1 MKINRGNK
9 DIVQNVQ
16 NVQEVQNVQDVST
29 KDVNVNAAEAP
40 AQEPKIE
47 ETKEEPKEEAIAG
60 TKKVDTIVKIQEAR
74 KALAEKK
81 AIEEKLQRQEEEAAE
96 LQSLLEDMKAGTIKK
111 EQVAKRVR
119 STMPRSK
126 NAKRVGGAPSGHK
139 LPVDEQEKEKAP
151 GDVESKAS
159 KDFRKEVEKIRREMA
174 VEDIAKGLT
183 AAMRHNKKKS
193 IAALYEPLPDDVE
206 IKTEFGFNI
215 MVTPEISYN
224 EVMSCIQWIFHFAAD
239 GREFVSEPVMNI
251 SIDMGI
257 IKAYTDLEVI
267 DERILDQYDI
277 LKRSGYLEKIKEVID
292 EEQIEWIEDAVR
304 YTADNYIN
312 YQNSARG
319 MLMALSDLANDENN
333 GFNKMLKNFNDNSEL
348 LKQIEPVIKAYEG
361 LQGEKTQSK

>member
-1 MKINRGNK
+1 MKINRGNR
-9 DIVQNVQ
+9 DVVQNVQ
-16 NVQEVQNVQDVST
+16 NVQDVNT

-40 AQEPKIE
+40 VQEPKIE
-47 ETKEEPKEEAIAG
+47 EAKESEAPTG
-60 TKKVDTIVKIQEAR
+60 VKKVDTIVKIQEAR

-81 AIEEKLQRQEEEAAE
+81 AIEEKIQRQDEEAAE
-96 LQSLLEDMKAGTIKK
+96 IQALLDDMKTGAVKSETVVKK
-111 EQVAKRVR
+111 IR
-119 STMPRSK
+119 STMPK
-126 NAKRVGGAPSGHK
+126 TKKAKRVGSAPGGHK
-139 LPVDEQEKEKAP
+139 LPVEEEKKETAMP
-151 GDVESKAS
+151 VEVESQAS
-159 KDFRKEVEKIRREMA
+159 KAFRKEVEKIRREMA

-193 IAALYEPLPDDVE
+193 IAALYEVLPDDVE
-206 IKTEFGFNI
+206 IETEFGFNI

-257 IKAYTDLEVI
+257 VKAYTDLEVI

-277 LKRSGYLEKIKEVID
+277 LKRSGYLEKIKEVIS
-292 EEQIEWIEDAVR
+292 EEQIDWIEDAVR

-333 GFNKMLKNFNDNSEL
+333 GFNKMLKNFSDNTEL
-348 LKQIEPVIKAYEG
+348 LKQIEPIVKAYEG

>member
-1 MKINRGNK
+1 MKINRGNR
-9 DIVQNVQ
+9 DA
-16 NVQEVQNVQDVST
+16 VQDVQNAQDVNT
-29 KDVNVNAAEAP
+29 KDVNVNAVEAL
-40 AQEPKIE
+40 AQEPKVEEAKVKE
-47 ETKEEPKEEAIAG
+47 ETKEEVPTG
-60 TKKVDTIVKIQEAR
+60 VKKVDTIVKIQEAR

-81 AIEEKLQRQEEEAAE
+81 AIEEKIQRQDEEAAE
-96 LQSLLEDMKAGTIKK
+96 IQALLDDMKTGAVKSETVVKK
-111 EQVAKRVR
+111 IR
-119 STMPRSK
+119 STMPK
-126 NAKRVGGAPSGHK
+126 TKKAKRVGSAPGGHK
-139 LPVDEQEKEKAP
+139 LPVEEEEKVTAAP
-151 GDVESKAS
+151 VDIESQASKA
-159 KDFRKEVEKIRREMA
+159 FRKEVEKIRREMA

-193 IAALYEPLPDDVE
+193 IAALYEVLPDDVE
-206 IKTEFGFNI
+206 IETEFGFNI

-257 IKAYTDLEVI
+257 VKAYTDLEVI

-277 LKRSGYLEKIKEVID
+277 LKRSGYLEKIKEIIS
-292 EEQIEWIEDAVR
+292 EEQIDWIEDAVR
-304 YTADNYIN
+304 YTADNYIS

-333 GFNKMLKNFNDNSEL
+333 GFNKMLKNFSDNTEL
-348 LKQIEPVIKAYEG
+348 LKQIEPIVKAYEG

>member
-9 DIVQNVQ
+9 DV
-16 NVQEVQNVQDVST
+16 VQNVQDVNT
-29 KDVNVNAAEAP
+29 KDVNVNATEAP
-40 AQEPKIE
+40 AQESKV
-47 ETKEEPKEEAIAG
+47 EEAKEPEALTG
-60 TKKVDTIVKIQEAR
+60 VKKVDTIVKIQEAR

-81 AIEEKLQRQEEEAAE
+81 AIEEKIQRQDEEAAE
-96 LQSLLEDMKAGTIKK
+96 IQALLDDMKTGAVKSETVVKK
-111 EQVAKRVR
+111 IR
-119 STMPRSK
+119 STMPK
-126 NAKRVGGAPSGHK
+126 TKKAKRVGSAPGGHK
-139 LPVDEQEKEKAP
+139 LPVEEEEKETAAP
-151 GDVESKAS
+151 VDVESQAS
-159 KDFRKEVEKIRREMA
+159 KAFRKEVEKIRREMA

-193 IAALYEPLPDDVE
+193 IAALYEVLPDDVE
-206 IKTEFGFNI
+206 IETEFGFNI

-257 IKAYTDLEVI
+257 VKAYTDLEVI

-277 LKRSGYLEKIKEVID
+277 LKRSGYLEKIKEVIS
-292 EEQIEWIEDAVR
+292 EEQIDWIEDAVR

-333 GFNKMLKNFNDNSEL
+333 GFNKMLKNFSDNTEL
-348 LKQIEPVIKAYEG
+348 LKQIEPIVKAYEG

>member
-1 MKINRGNK
+1 MKINRGNR
-9 DIVQNVQ
+9 DA
-16 NVQEVQNVQDVST
+16 VQDVQNAQDVNT
-29 KDVNVNAAEAP
+29 KDVNVNAVEAL
-40 AQEPKIE
+40 AQEPKVEEAKVKE
-47 ETKEEPKEEAIAG
+47 ETKEEVPTG
-60 TKKVDTIVKIQEAR
+60 VKKVDTIVKIQEAR

-81 AIEEKLQRQEEEAAE
+81 AIEEKIQRQDEEAAE
-96 LQSLLEDMKAGTIKK
+96 IQALLDDMKTGAVKSETVVKK
-111 EQVAKRVR
+111 IR
-119 STMPRSK
+119 STMPK
-126 NAKRVGGAPSGHK
+126 TKKAKRVGSAPGGHK
-139 LPVDEQEKEKAP
+139 LPVEEEEKVTAAP
-151 GDVESKAS
+151 VDIESQASKA
-159 KDFRKEVEKIRREMA
+159 FRKEVEKIRREMA

-193 IAALYEPLPDDVE
+193 IAALYEVLPDDVE
-206 IKTEFGFNI
+206 IETEFGFNI

-257 IKAYTDLEVI
+257 VKAYTDLEVI

-277 LKRSGYLEKIKEVID
+277 LKRSGYLEKIKEVIS
-292 EEQIEWIEDAVR
+292 EEQIDWIEDAVR

-333 GFNKMLKNFNDNSEL
+333 GFNKMLKNFSDNTEL
-348 LKQIEPVIKAYEG
+348 LKQIEPIVKAYEG

>member
-9 DIVQNVQ
+9 EAVQ
-16 NVQEVQNVQDVST
+16 NVQEVQNEQDVNT
-29 KDVNVNAAEAP
+29 KDVNVNAIEAP
-40 AQEPKIE
+40 AQESKVE
-47 ETKEEPKEEAIAG
+47 ETKEAEAPTG
-60 TKKVDTIVKIQEAR
+60 VKKVDTIVKIQEAR

-81 AIEEKLQRQEEEAAE
+81 AIEEKFQRQDEEAAE
-96 LQSLLEDMKAGTIKK
+96 IQSLLEDMKAGTVKTEKVIKK
-111 EQVAKRVR
+111 IR
-119 STMPRSK
+119 STMPK
-126 NAKRVGGAPSGHK
+126 TGKAKRVGGAPGGHK
-139 LPVDEQEKEKAP
+139 LPTDEEEKAKAP
-151 GDVESKAS
+151 ADIESQAS
-159 KDFRKEVEKIRREMA
+159 KNFRKEVDKIRREMA

-206 IKTEFGFNI
+206 IETEFGFNI

-257 IKAYTDLEVI
+257 VKAYTDLEVI

-277 LKRSGYLEKIKEVID
+277 LKRSGYLEKIKEIING
-292 EEQIEWIEDAVR
+292 EQIDWIECAVR

-333 GFNKMLKNFNDNSEL
+333 GFNKMLKNFSDNTEL
-348 LKQIEPVIKAYEG
+348 LKQIEPIVKAYEG

>member
-9 DIVQNVQ
+9 DV
-16 NVQEVQNVQDVST
+16 VQNVQDVNT

-47 ETKEEPKEEAIAG
+47 ETKELAAPTG
-60 TKKVDTIVKIQEAR
+60 VKKVDTIVKIQEAR

-81 AIEEKLQRQEEEAAE
+81 AIEEKLQRQDEEAAE
-96 LQSLLEDMKAGTIKK
+96 LQSLLEDMKSGAAKSEKVVKK
-111 EQVAKRVR
+111 VR
-119 STMPRSK
+119 SIMPKTDR
-126 NAKRVGGAPSGHK
+126 AKRVGGAPSGHK
-139 LPVDEQEKEKAP
+139 LPIDEEKKETMAP
-151 GDVESKAS
+151 VNVESQAS
-159 KDFRKEVEKIRREMA
+159 KNFKKEVEKIRREMA

-206 IKTEFGFNI
+206 IETEFGFNI

-257 IKAYTDLEVI
+257 VKAYTDLEVI

-277 LKRSGYLEKIKEVID
+277 LKRSGYLEKIKEVIN

-333 GFNKMLKNFNDNSEL
+333 GFNKMLKNFSDNTEL
-348 LKQIEPVIKAYEG
+348 LKQIEPIVKAYEG

>member
-9 DIVQNVQ
+9 DV
-16 NVQEVQNVQDVST
+16 VQNVQDVNT
-29 KDVNVNAAEAP
+29 KDVNVNENIVTQQPFEAP
-40 AQEPKIE
+40 AQEEVK
-47 ETKEEPKEEAIAG
+47 EPKAEAEVEALTG
-60 TKKVDTIVKIQEAR
+60 VKKVDTIVKIQEAR

-81 AIEEKLQRQEEEAAE
+81 AIEEKIQRQDEEAAE
-96 LQSLLEDMKAGTIKK
+96 LQSLLEDMKSGAAKSEKVVKK
-111 EQVAKRVR
+111 VRSIMPKTDKAKR
-119 STMPRSK
+119 
-126 NAKRVGGAPSGHK
+126 AGGAPSGHK
-139 LPVDEQEKEKAP
+139 LPTDEEKKETAP
-151 GDVESKAS
+151 VNIESQAS
-159 KDFRKEVEKIRREMA
+159 KNFRKEVEKIRREMA

-206 IKTEFGFNI
+206 IETEFGFNI

-257 IKAYTDLEVI
+257 VKAYTDLEVI

-277 LKRSGYLEKIKEVID
+277 LKRSGYLEKIKDVISV
-292 EEQIEWIEDAVR
+292 EQIDWIENAVR
-304 YTADNYIN
+304 YTANNYIN

-333 GFNKMLKNFNDNSEL
+333 GFNKMLKNFSDNTEL
-348 LKQIEPVIKAYEG
+348 LKQIEPIVKAYEG